1 MNAGAV
7 LWTDTAIEDLG
18 AIVDHIAADDVAA
31 ALAVLDRLQA
41 RAATLAMLGARG
53 RIVPELREIGITHYR
68 ELIERPWRLLYRM
81 DAASVFVVAVLDSR
95 RELDTVLLE
104 RLTRC

>member
-41 RAATLAMLGARG
+41 RAATLAMLAARG

>member
-1 MNAGAV
+1 MNAGTV

-18 AIVDHIAADDVAA
+18 AIVDHIAVDDVAA
-31 ALAVLDRLQA
+31 ALVVLDRLQA
-41 RAATLAMLGARG
+41 RAATLTTLAARG

-68 ELIERPWRLLYRM
+68 ELIERPWRLLYRV
-81 DAASVFVVAVLDSR
+81 DAASVFVMAVLDSR

>member
-1 MNAGAV
+1 MNAGAA

-18 AIVDHIAADDVAA
+18 AIVDHIAADDIAA
-31 ALAVLDRLQA
+31 ASAVLDRLQA
-41 RAATLAMLGARG
+41 RAATLATLAARG

-95 RELDTVLLE
+95 RELDTLLLE

>member
-41 RAATLAMLGARG
+41 RAATLATLAARG

>member
-1 MNAGAV
+1 MNAGTV

-18 AIVDHIAADDVAA
+18 AIVDHIAADDVAP
-31 ALAVLDRLQA
+31 ALVVLDRLQA
-41 RAATLAMLGARG
+41 RAATLTTLAARG

-68 ELIERPWRLLYRM
+68 ELIERPWRLLYRV
-81 DAASVFVVAVLDSR
+81 DAASVFVMAVLDSR

>member
-31 ALAVLDRLQA
+31 ASAVLDRLQA
-41 RAATLAMLGARG
+41 RAATLATLAARG

-68 ELIERPWRLLYRM
+68 ELVERPWRLLYRM

>member
-18 AIVDHIAADDVAA
+18 AIVDHIAADAAAA
-31 ALAVLDRLQA
+31 ALAVLDQLQA
-41 RAATLAMLGARG
+41 RAATLATLAARG

>member
-41 RAATLAMLGARG
+41 RAATLATLAARG

-81 DAASVFVVAVLDSR
+81 GAASVFVVAVLDSR
-95 RELDTVLLE
+95 RELDIVLLE